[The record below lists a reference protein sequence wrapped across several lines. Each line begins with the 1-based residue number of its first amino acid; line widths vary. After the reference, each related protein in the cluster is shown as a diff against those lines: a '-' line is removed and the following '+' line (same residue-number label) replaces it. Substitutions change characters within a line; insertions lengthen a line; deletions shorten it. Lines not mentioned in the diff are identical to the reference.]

1 MIMDNIL
8 EKLLQLPRIF
18 KKIIL
23 TISDIVISLFSLE
36 IAFLMRLEEWVR
48 VDGKWF
54 PLFVLTPLLTLSV
67 FYLLGLY
74 RVVIRHV
81 SLDVVT
87 RIIIAVGAVSVL
99 IWTINYFFL
108 KVPGLPRSLIAIFGL
123 VLLSLVLSSRIAM
136 YLISFWELKER
147 KRKIPV
153 AIYGA
158 NKVGIQL
165 ATLWKGIDSDY
176 RPLFFIDEQ
185 PEKQSQEVGGLR
197 TYPLQALKR
206 QLARHRVKDIFVA
219 LSPDT
224 LDARLKTLSKL
235 SAYPVKVRILPSA
248 PRHGFRAQD
257 LKPIKIE
264 DLMERSRV
272 PPIQTLLERDIKTN
286 NVLVTGAGGS
296 IGSRLCEQ
304 IIRLQPSK
312 LFVVEQSEY
321 ALFRLLNYLQNIG
334 LSAQTNII
342 SFLES
347 ANNSHFIDRLLAQNH
362 MNVIYHVAAY
372 KHVPLVEKNMI
383 SGIANNAL
391 STQIIAESALRH
403 KADCLVLISTD
414 KAVRPVSIMGAS
426 KRLAEMIVQSLAVQ
440 SDKTRMCAVRFGNVM
455 GSSGSV
461 IPLFQEQIN
470 KRKAIYVTDPNAER
484 YFMTIEEAAQLI
496 IQAGAMGN
504 RGEIFLLDMGE
515 PINILEMAKKMVH
528 LSGLEIKENGKG
540 DIEIIY
546 TGLRPGEKLTE
557 QLYSSS
563 DISPTEHPKIKR
575 TTEVVKD
582 WSQLSLALSNLS
594 VCVEQRDTN
603 KIEKLIV
610 DMVPSYKS
618 NTTGETSE

>member
-1 MIMDNIL
+1 MTMDKIL
-8 EKLLQLPRIF
+8 ERLLQLPRIF

-23 TISDIVISLFSLE
+23 ATSDIVISLFALE

-54 PLFVLTPLLTLSV
+54 PLFVLTPLLTLLV

-74 RVVIRHV
+74 RTVIRHV
-81 SLDVVT
+81 SLDAVI
-87 RIIIAVGAVSVL
+87 RIIAAVGAVSVL

-123 VLLSLVLSSRIAM
+123 VLLSLVLGSRIAM

-158 NKVGIQL
+158 NKIGIQL

-176 RPLFFIDEQ
+176 RPLFFVDERA
-185 PEKQSQEVGGLR
+185 EKQSQEVGGLR
-197 TYPLQALKR
+197 IYPLQSLAK
-206 QLARHRVKDIFVA
+206 QLAKYRVKDIFVA
-219 LSPDT
+219 WSPDT
-224 LDARLKTLSKL
+224 LDERIAILDKL
-235 SAYPVKVRILPSA
+235 SSYPVKVKILPAA
-248 PRHGFRAQD
+248 PKPGFRAQD
-257 LKPIKIE
+257 LKPMKIE
-264 DLMERSRV
+264 DLMERNRV
-272 PPIQTLLERDIKTN
+272 PPIQTLLERDIKAN

-304 IIRLQPSK
+304 IIRLHPDK

-321 ALFRLLNYLQNIG
+321 ALFRLLNHLKNIKP
-334 LSAQTNII
+334 ATQTEIV

-347 ANNSHFIDRLLAQNH
+347 ASNRHFVDKLLAQNH
-362 MNVIYHVAAY
+362 IDVIYHVAAY
-372 KHVPLVEKNMI
+372 KHVPLVEENMI
-383 SGIANNAL
+383 SGIANNVL

-403 KADCLVLISTD
+403 KAGCLVLISTD
-414 KAVRPVSIMGAS
+414 KAVQPVSIMGAS
-426 KRLAEMIVQSLAVQ
+426 KRLAEMIIQSLA
-440 SDKTRMCAVRFGNVM
+440 SHDNKTRLCAVRFGNVM

-470 KRKAIYVTDPNAER
+470 KREAIHVTDPDAER

-496 IQAGAMGN
+496 IQAGAMGSK
-504 RGEIFLLDMGE
+504 GEIFLLDMGE
-515 PINILEMAKKMVH
+515 AINILEMAKKMVH
-528 LSGLEIKENGKG
+528 LSGLEIKENGQG

-546 TGLRPGEKLTE
+546 TGLRPGEKLKE

-563 DISPTEHPKIKR
+563 DICATEHPKIKQ
-575 TTEVVKD
+575 TTEAVED
-582 WSQLSLALSNLS
+582 WGQLSLALSDLYLYI
-594 VCVEQRDTN
+594 EQRDAN
-603 KIEKLIV
+603 KIEKLIA
-610 DMVPSYKS
+610 DMVPSYKP
-618 NTTGETSE
+618 NTTRRNE

>member
-23 TISDIVISLFSLE
+23 ATSDIVISLFSLE

-48 VDGKWF
+48 IDGKWF
-54 PLFVLTPLLTLSV
+54 PLFVLTPMLTLLV

-74 RVVIRHV
+74 RMVIRHV
-81 SLDVVT
+81 SLDAVI
-87 RIIIAVGAVSVL
+87 RIIAAVGAVSVL

-158 NKVGIQL
+158 NKIGIQL

-176 RPLFFIDEQ
+176 RPLFFIDER

-197 TYPLQALKR
+197 TYSLQSLER
-206 QLARHRVKDIFVA
+206 QLAKHNVKDIFVA
-219 LSPDT
+219 FSPDT
-224 LDARLKTLSKL
+224 LDARMTILSKL
-235 SAYPVKVRILPSA
+235 SSYPAKVRILPST

-257 LKPIKIE
+257 LKPVKIE
-264 DLMERSRV
+264 DLMERNRV
-272 PPIQTLLERDIKTN
+272 PPIQTLLKRDIKAN

-304 IIRLQPSK
+304 IIRLKPSK

-321 ALFRLLNYLQNIG
+321 ALFRLLNHLQNMK

-347 ANNSHFIDRLLAQNH
+347 ANNAHFIDKLLAQNH

-372 KHVPLVEKNMI
+372 KHVPLVEENMI

-391 STQIIAESALRH
+391 STQIIAEAALRH

-414 KAVRPVSIMGAS
+414 KAVQPVSIMGAS
-426 KRLAEMIVQSLAVQ
+426 KRLAEMIIQSLAVQ
-440 SDKTRMCAVRFGNVM
+440 SDKTRLCAVRFGNVM

-470 KRKAIYVTDPNAER
+470 KREAICVTDPDAER

-496 IQAGAMGN
+496 IQAGAMGSQ
-504 RGEIFLLDMGE
+504 GEIFLLDMGE

-546 TGLRPGEKLTE
+546 TGLRPGEKLRE

-563 DISPTEHPKIKR
+563 DIRPTEHPKIKQ
-575 TTEVVKD
+575 TTEAVKD
-582 WSQLSLALSNLS
+582 WSQLSLALSDLS
-594 VCVEQRDTN
+594 MYVEQRDTN
-603 KIEKLIV
+603 KIEKLIA
-610 DMVPSYKS
+610 DMVPSYMS
-618 NTTGETSE
+618 NTTRRD